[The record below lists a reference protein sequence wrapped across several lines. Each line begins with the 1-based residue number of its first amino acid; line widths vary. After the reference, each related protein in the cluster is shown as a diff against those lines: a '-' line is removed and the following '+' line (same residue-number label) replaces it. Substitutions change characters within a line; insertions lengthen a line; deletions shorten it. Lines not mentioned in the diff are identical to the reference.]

1 MWGPLKSPFQGWIFL
16 TPEKWALW
24 KPSGFLSL
32 LKKSVHFKWSVLLG
46 LIDEKSGP
54 FISTHPPKQAKSVG
68 CVLNFILRGPSFRAT
83 QGKATLPETNI
94 TEPLRIKGWNTNF
107 LLGRPIFT
115 GYVSIREC
123 NHLSRLTTDLQGVEL
138 LGSQGE
144 NYRYKPRKPMLAE
157 RLGGW
162 ILFAPKANREE
173 ATKKERRKNQ
183 GWSSLQFKCVFFT
196 LQKRVANWLI
206 QTDHLKLA

>member
-68 CVLNFILRGPSFRAT
+68 CVLNFILRGTLCPFRSGKSHTISGVSLRNHGYPYSLPTIHPSAKNPGPGPVPYMSGGPPR
-83 QGKATLPETNI
+83 Q
-94 TEPLRIKGWNTNF
+94 
-107 LLGRPIFT
+107 
-115 GYVSIREC
+115 V
-123 NHLSRLTTDLQGVEL
+123 
-138 LGSQGE
+138 QGE
-144 NYRYKPRKPMLAE
+144 EIFRRPMRE
-157 RLGGW
+157 TMVKFPFGETET
-162 ILFAPKANREE
+162 LFENMKMNIPP
-173 ATKKERRKNQ
+173 
-183 GWSSLQFKCVFFT
+183 
-196 LQKRVANWLI
+196 
-206 QTDHLKLA
+206 D